1 MSTTLQKKKKKKK
14 NLRFTLRSIVILT
27 LFKHFLINLHKQL
40 ERVIYHA
47 MDRPI
52 PVGFRVL
59 IQCGEDDGEDDTDMF
74 AHEIDNV
81 LIVPVVQRAFRH
93 L

>member
-1 MSTTLQKKKKKKK
+1 
-14 NLRFTLRSIVILT
+14 
-27 LFKHFLINLHKQL
+27 
-40 ERVIYHA
+40 

-52 PVGFRVL
+52 PVRFRVL

-74 AHEIDNV
+74 AHEVDNV